1 MTMFIKQLSVFVENK
16 FGRLEAIIDCLSKN
30 GINLRALSL
39 ADTADYG
46 VLRLIADD
54 AEKAKKAL
62 NEIGVISKITDVVAV
77 YLDDRAGGLASVLSV
92 LKDADVSIEYMYAF
106 AQGATASIIIRPTNL
121 EKCIEVLSEKQFTTL
136 TQEGLNKI

>member
-1 MTMFIKQLSVFVENK
+1 MFIKQLSVFVENK
-16 FGRLEAIIDCLSKN
+16 FGRLEAIVDCLSKN
-30 GINLRALSL
+30 DINLRALSL

-62 NEIGVISKITDVVAV
+62 SEIGVISKITDVVAV

-106 AQGATASIIIRPTNL
+106 LGRKEGKALMVLKADDEAKAQKVLADKNIQMATQSDI
-121 EKCIEVLSEKQFTTL
+121 
-136 TQEGLNKI
+136 

>member
-1 MTMFIKQLSVFVENK
+1 MFIKQLSVFVENK

-46 VLRLIADD
+46 VLRVIVDD
-54 AEKAKKAL
+54 AEKAKQAL
-62 NEIGVISKITDVVAV
+62 NEIGVVAKLTDVVAV
-77 YLDDRAGGLASVLSV
+77 YLDDRAGGLASVLSI

-106 AQGATASIIIRPTNL
+106 LGRKEGKALMVLKADDEAKAQKVLADKNIQMATQSDI
-121 EKCIEVLSEKQFTTL
+121 
-136 TQEGLNKI
+136 